1 MIMVGSSFVTVG
13 GSFVEYSGP
22 IVPPEPP
29 VDHYFQLTNRGA
41 SEATLYI
48 TSGSNGMIFVND
60 EFLGKFSANSQSS
73 FTVPAG
79 AIVKITGLSPRGNG
93 WDYGTLNSNSSSN
106 NFSID
111 QFDDS
116 ITNPNYMFCKF
127 RGLKSIRSWNGA
139 QNYTALR
146 DTFAFS
152 SELTTIPASWQGL
165 ENIKQLIGTFNN
177 CALTSIPST
186 WSTLTSIEDMGD
198 VFNICPI
205 TTIPSTW
212 DFPATLRHMWGTF
225 NGCSSVTAIP
235 NSWSGLEN
243 VTQMSNVFEN
253 CTGIMTGGNN
263 NIEALSN
270 VTNFNACFFG
280 CSSWTGDGK
289 SIYDYMSIKAIKVTM
304 HTNTFAGCTN
314 CVGWNEIPDT
324 WGGGKQTL

>member
-1 MIMVGSSFVTVG
+1 MIRVGSSFVTVG
-13 GSFVEYSGP
+13 CSFVEYSGP

-29 VDHYFQLTNRGA
+29 VDHYFQLTNRGS
-41 SEATLYI
+41 SEAALYV
-48 TSGSNGMIFVND
+48 TSGSNGQVFIND
-60 EFLGKFSANSQSS
+60 EFMGKFTANVQRS
-73 FTVPAG
+73 FTVPASG
-79 AIVKITGLSPRGNG
+79 VVKITGLTPRGSTH
-93 WDYGTLNSNSSSN
+93 DSGTLTTDSSLNS
-106 NFSID
+106 FSID

-116 ITNPNYMFCKF
+116 ITNPTYMFCKF
-127 RGLKSIRSWNGA
+127 RGLKSIRSWTGA

-165 ENIKQLIGTFNN
+165 ENIKQLIGTFNS

-198 VFNICPI
+198 VFDICPI

-212 DFPATLRHMWGTF
+212 DFSATLRHMWGTF
-225 NGCSSVTAIP
+225 NGCSSLTAIP

-243 VTQMSNVFEN
+243 VTQMSNVFQN

-270 VTNFNACFFG
+270 ITNFTACFYN
-280 CSSWTGDGK
+280 CTSWTGDAKAMYDYLSTK
-289 SIYDYMSIKAIKVTM
+289 SIAVID
-304 HTNTFAGCTN
+304 HTNTFLNCTN
-314 CVGWNEIPDT
+314 TVGYYQIPSS
-324 WGGGKQTL
+324 WGGGRS